1 MYCLC
6 KVAYWIVDIVT
17 IGIRG
22 VPNIGKMYTTDE
34 VMKEVLKYKS
44 YYNGITVSGGEPT
57 LQPEFVTE
65 LFKKT
70 KENGLSTCLDTSG
83 YVDLD
88 IITPILEYTDLVI
101 LDIKHINDEK
111 CKWLTGKSN
120 KKALTLAKY
129 LDKLGV
135 NTWIRH
141 VLVPGI
147 TDDKESL
154 EELARFV
161 KSLNNVEKFELL
173 PYHTMGVYKWKE
185 LGLKYP
191 LEGIKDCTL
200 EQQERADEII
210 NNILMRWINGNTCLY
225 CMCDYISRK
234 CNVFDVILAT
244 LIIKNI

>member
-1 MYCLC
+1 MCS
-6 KVAYWIVDIVT
+6 V
-17 IGIRG
+17 
-22 VPNIGKMYTTDE
+22 DE

-44 YYNGITVSGGEPT
+44 YYDGITVSGGEPT

-129 LDKLGV
+129 LDKLMIP
-135 NTWIRH
+135 TWIRH
-141 VLVPGI
+141 VLVSGI

-200 EQQERADEII
+200 EQQERANEII
-210 NNILMRWINGNTCLY
+210 NNILMR
-225 CMCDYISRK
+225 
-234 CNVFDVILAT
+234 
-244 LIIKNI
+244 